1 MRLAARHIMGPAMDL
16 VLLVGNG
23 LGIWR
28 WLGVGLVLRI
38 SGEEDG
44 HWFCVICRPA
54 APSSLAV
61 EPCLCK
67 ARIPE
72 EYVDRNL
79 QSIFT

>member
-16 VLLVGNG
+16 VYWWETGSG
-23 LGIWR
+23 FAR
-28 WLGVGLVLRI
+28 WMGVGPVSRI
-38 SGEEDG
+38 GERNG
-44 HWFCVICRPA
+44 HWFCVICMPA
-54 APSSLAV
+54 ALSSSAV